1 MSNISLSVRANTA
14 ANTVVPIE
22 VVFGAVAGSG
32 TGHAVWGGHWGP
44 SWGLVLDCFVGL
56 GWAGAVV
63 WLAVIGV
70 LQIRERFDI
79 GLWSSSSPEAGRR
92 RERESLFPKDMLNP
106 AGTGRNDRTGQ
117 LVEGAGCRAIGI
129 ARQYTPRDDVETS
142 QS

>member
-1 MSNISLSVRANTA
+1 M
-14 ANTVVPIE
+14 PIE
-22 VVFGAVAGSG
+22 IAFGAVAGSR
-32 TGHAVWGGHWGP
+32 TGCAVWGALETWLGT
-44 SWGLVLDCFVGL
+44 FVGL
-56 GWAGAVV
+56 SVGLDWAGVMVWPAVT
-63 WLAVIGV
+63 GV

>member
-1 MSNISLSVRANTA
+1 
-14 ANTVVPIE
+14 VPIDMWGSLE
-22 VVFGAVAGSG
+22 LLRGAQRVMPCGGALG
-32 TGHAVWGGHWGP
+32 TRLGACV
-44 SWGLVLDCFVGL
+44 GLFVGL
-56 GWAGAVV
+56 DWAGAMV

-70 LQIRERFDI
+70 LQIRERFDV